1 MNNLKSFVCRK
12 ANQLVKEGYTK
23 SDSFKEAWKIAKGN
37 AYIEAPSKAE
47 NLVTTKEAT
56 DLTHKVYQYKELQ
69 KKMEELKSQMDTI
82 KGALVAEM
90 EEQNTQEMTVDI
102 FTIHYT
108 PVVSTKFNSKEFKKL
123 YEDLYKQFTFES
135 KYKRFEIV

>member
-37 AYIEAPSKAE
+37 ACIEAPSKAE

-56 DLTHKVYQYKELQ
+56 DLTHKVYQYKEL
-69 KKMEELKSQMDTI
+69 KSQMEAI
-82 KGALVAEM
+82 KGTLVAEM

-108 PVVSTKFNSKEFKKL
+108 PVVSTKFNSKEFKKF